1 MTEEIKNAAGAQE
14 ATPVA
19 EAAKAETV
27 KEAPA
32 TFRFVIGEKVGMTQ
46 LFDEKGNLHGVSV
59 VKAGAKL
66 YVSEPR
72 IKTVTMPFAWVLAK

>member
-32 TFRFVIGEKVGMTQ
+32 TFRFVIGEKVGMT
-46 LFDEKGNLHGVSV
+46 
-59 VKAGAKL
+59 
-66 YVSEPR
+66 
-72 IKTVTMPFAWVLAK
+72 

>member
-1 MTEEIKNAAGAQE
+1 MAEENKQAAGAQE
-14 ATPVA
+14 ATAPVA

-46 LFDEKGNLHGVSV
+46 LFDPAL
-59 VKAGAKL
+59 
-66 YVSEPR
+66 
-72 IKTVTMPFAWVLAK
+72 

>member
-1 MTEEIKNAAGAQE
+1 MTEENKQAAGAQE

-19 EAAKAETV
+19 EPAKAETV

-59 VKAGAKL
+59 VKGFGVPL
-66 YVSEPR
+66 RLRHR
-72 IKTVTMPFAWVLAK
+72 IVKG

>member
-1 MTEEIKNAAGAQE
+1 MTEEMKNAAGAQE
-14 ATPVA
+14 ATTVA

-46 LFDEKGNLHGVSV
+46 LFDEKGNLHGGRRWIPGRSRTRTCP
-59 VKAGAKL
+59 AL
-66 YVSEPR
+66 CSCSCR
-72 IKTVTMPFAWVLAK
+72 TLCS

>member
-1 MTEEIKNAAGAQE
+1 MTEENKQAAGAQE

-19 EAAKAETV
+19 EPAKAETV

-32 TFRFVIGEKVGMTQ
+32 TFRFVLGEKVGMTQ

-59 VKAGAKL
+59 YSKITGTLIICAIGVESILK
-66 YVSEPR
+66 R
-72 IKTVTMPFAWVLAK
+72 